1 MVQLYI
7 LIDLLYEILGVINL
21 YAIEVTN
28 LKKRYGKVQALRG
41 TSFKVKKGSIT
52 AILGSNGSGKTTTIK
67 SICNLII
74 PEEGEIKLLG
84 KSNKKQIKHL
94 SALFE
99 GTRNLYWRLTP
110 VENLRYF
117 AGIRGMGG
125 AAIDKRIEELLEL
138 FNLSSKKNV
147 PVNNLSKGMQQKVAI
162 AMTLICDTEII
173 ILDEPTLGLDVESVM
188 QIKELLRHISK
199 ELHKTIFLSTHD
211 LKVVE
216 DICDDVIILSKGK
229 VVAEDSVKN
238 LLSKHKRFTYEISIA
253 DGLDEQLEF
262 INSKEGWYLNQEEK
276 KLEMDIYSLK
286 ELYDMIE
293 TLKERG
299 ILISEIKE
307 KSLDLER
314 IFLSLTKTEV
324 V

>member
-1 MVQLYI
+1 M
-7 LIDLLYEILGVINL
+7 
-21 YAIEVTN
+21 YAIEVSN
-28 LKKRYGKVQALRG
+28 LKKSYGKVQALREVN
-41 TSFKVKKGSIT
+41 FKVKKGSIT

-84 KSNKKQIKHL
+84 ESNKKQINHI

-117 AGIRGMGG
+117 AGIRGLGG
-125 AAIDKRIEELLEL
+125 AYIEKRIEELLEL
-138 FNLSSKKNV
+138 FNLTTKKNE

-173 ILDEPTLGLDVESVM
+173 LLDEPTLGLDVESVV

-199 ELHKTIFLSTHD
+199 EMNKTVFLSTHD

-216 DICDDVIILSKGK
+216 DVCNDVIILSKGK

-253 DGLDEQLEF
+253 DGLEEQLDF
-262 INSKEGWYLNQEEK
+262 INSQDGWYLNQQER
-276 KLEMDIYSLK
+276 KLEMDIYTLQ
-286 ELYDMIE
+286 ELYNMIE
-293 TLKERG
+293 ILKERG

-307 KSLDLER
+307 KSSDLER
-314 IFLSLTKTEV
+314 IFLNLTKAEV

>member
-1 MVQLYI
+1 M
-7 LIDLLYEILGVINL
+7 
-21 YAIEVTN
+21 YAIEVSN
-28 LKKRYGKVQALRG
+28 LKKSYGKVQALKEVN
-41 TSFKVKKGSIT
+41 FKVKKGSIT

-84 KSNKKQIKHL
+84 ERNRKQIKHI

-117 AGIRGMGG
+117 AGIRGLGG
-125 AAIDKRIEELLEL
+125 AYIEKRIEELLGL
-138 FNLSSKKNV
+138 FNLSHKKNE

-173 ILDEPTLGLDVESVM
+173 LLDEPTLGLDVESIV

-199 ELHKTIFLSTHD
+199 DMNKTVFLSTHD

-216 DICDDVIILSKGK
+216 DVCDDVIILSKGR

-253 DGLDEQLEF
+253 DGLEEQLDF
-262 INSKEGWYLNQEEK
+262 INSQEGWYLNQEER
-276 KLEMDIYSLK
+276 KLEMDIYTLQ
-286 ELYDMIE
+286 ELYNMIDV
-293 TLKERG
+293 LKERG

-307 KSLDLER
+307 KTLDLER
-314 IFLSLTKTEV
+314 IFLSLTKAEV

>member
-1 MVQLYI
+1 M
-7 LIDLLYEILGVINL
+7 
-21 YAIEVTN
+21 YAIEVSN
-28 LKKRYGKVQALRG
+28 LKKSYGKVQALKEVN
-41 TSFKVKKGSIT
+41 FKVKKGSIT

-84 KSNKKQIKHL
+84 ERNRKQIKHI

-117 AGIRGMGG
+117 AGIRGLGG
-125 AAIDKRIEELLEL
+125 AYIEKRIEELLGL
-138 FNLSSKKNV
+138 FNLSHKKNE

-173 ILDEPTLGLDVESVM
+173 LLDEPTLGLDVESIV

-199 ELHKTIFLSTHD
+199 DMNKTVFLSTHD

-216 DICDDVIILSKGK
+216 DVCDDVIILSKGR

-253 DGLDEQLEF
+253 DGLEEQLHF
-262 INSKEGWYLNQEEK
+262 INSQEGWYLNQEER
-276 KLEMDIYSLK
+276 KLEMDIYTLQ
-286 ELYDMIE
+286 ELYNMIDV
-293 TLKERG
+293 LKERG

-307 KSLDLER
+307 KNLDLER
-314 IFLSLTKTEV
+314 IFLSLTKAEV

>member
-1 MVQLYI
+1 M
-7 LIDLLYEILGVINL
+7 
-21 YAIEVTN
+21 
-28 LKKRYGKVQALRG
+28 
-41 TSFKVKKGSIT
+41 KKGSIT
-52 AILGSNGSGKTTTIK
+52 AILGYNGSGKTTTIK

-84 KSNKKQIKHL
+84 ESNKKQIKHI

-117 AGIRGMGG
+117 AGIRGLGG
-125 AAIDKRIEELLEL
+125 AYIEKRIEELLEL
-138 FNLSSKKNV
+138 FNLTSKKNE

-173 ILDEPTLGLDVESVM
+173 LLDEPTLGLDVESVV

-199 ELHKTIFLSTHD
+199 EMNKTVFLSTHD

-216 DICDDVIILSKGK
+216 DVCDDVIILSKGK
-229 VVAEDSVKN
+229 VVAEDGVKN

-253 DGLDEQLEF
+253 DGLEEQLDF
-262 INSKEGWYLNQEEK
+262 INSQEGWYLNQQER
-276 KLEMDIYSLK
+276 KLEMDIYTLQ
-286 ELYDMIE
+286 ELYNMIE
-293 TLKERG
+293 ILKERG

-307 KSLDLER
+307 KSSDLER
-314 IFLSLTKTEV
+314 IFLNLTKAEV

>member
-1 MVQLYI
+1 M
-7 LIDLLYEILGVINL
+7 
-21 YAIEVTN
+21 YAIEVSN
-28 LKKRYGKVQALRG
+28 LNKSYGKVKALQG

-84 KSNKKQIKHL
+84 ESNRKQIKHI

-117 AGIRGMGG
+117 AGIRGLGG
-125 AAIDKRIEELLEL
+125 AYIEKRIEELLEL
-138 FNLSSKKNV
+138 FNLSSKKNE

-173 ILDEPTLGLDVESVM
+173 LLDEPTLGLDVESVV

-199 ELHKTIFLSTHD
+199 EMNKTVFLSTHD
-211 LKVVE
+211 LKVVA
-216 DICDDVIILSKGK
+216 DVCDDVIILSKGK
-229 VVAEDSVKN
+229 VVAEDSVKS
-238 LLSKHKRFTYEISIA
+238 LLSKYKRFTYEISIA
-253 DGLDEQLEF
+253 HGLEEQLDF
-262 INSKEGWYLNQEEK
+262 INSQEGWYLNQEEG
-276 KLEMDIYSLK
+276 KLEMDIYNLQELYNMIELLK
-286 ELYDMIE
+286 E
-293 TLKERG
+293 KG